1 MKIESKHGSAKPA
14 YAAVATMIA
23 ATTLVSGCGLQYA
36 GGLTETTPY
45 SSEVELDGD
54 VTCATEETIA
64 LPSRD
69 YFERVSTEYTL
80 SDIIREIGEYDR
92 MNDTDE
98 VRYEWDIGDDKTAV
112 VYFDSE
118 DKVKTVMIISNDTPE
133 ILYVRNKVSESSAE
147 ESTT

>member
-14 YAAVATMIA
+14 YAAVATMLA

-36 GGLTETTPY
+36 GGL
-45 SSEVELDGD
+45 SEVELDGD

>member
-1 MKIESKHGSAKPA
+1 
-14 YAAVATMIA
+14 
-23 ATTLVSGCGLQYA
+23 
-36 GGLTETTPY
+36 
-45 SSEVELDGD
+45 
-54 VTCATEETIA
+54 
-64 LPSRD
+64 
-69 YFERVSTEYTL
+69 
-80 SDIIREIGEYDR
+80 